1 MEDYAKAKTF
11 GELERD
17 LRYPMLVMVTRARP
31 GNSVEPES
39 EGVDRRVIEGF

>member
-17 LRYPMLVMVTRARP
+17 LRYPMLVMVTSAPRKL
-31 GNSVEPES
+31 G
-39 EGVDRRVIEGF
+39 

>member
-17 LRYPMLVMVTRARP
+17 LRYPMLVMVARARP

-39 EGVDRRVIEGF
+39 LRESIGGL

>member
-17 LRYPMLVMVTRARP
+17 LRLARQYLRFP
-31 GNSVEPES
+31 VGA
-39 EGVDRRVIEGF
+39 